1 MGLRG
6 STRAPPS
13 ACLGAFSAL
22 SFGMADAE
30 LVRVL
35 DYILNR
41 SDDASIEAVAAA
53 VVRRKRDLALYGSA
67 GLPDP
72 RSYARAAA
80 ARLSGGSALA
90 GIRET
95 VRGLASD
102 LLRKEAPELEDA
114 QIEELLGA
122 WVPSSG
128 AGADGES
135 AEGRLPPDVLS
146 AMADQFTAY
155 SLGLMDEASDR
166 ALREQLGSW
175 PERYWAAFPP
185 VVRAFITEFLR
196 GGTDEEEF
204 RSKLR
209 AALDTAAD

>member
-1 MGLRG
+1 
-6 STRAPPS
+6 
-13 ACLGAFSAL
+13 
-22 SFGMADAE
+22 MADAE

-53 VVRRKRDLALYGSA
+53 VVRRKRDLALYGTA

-72 RSYARAAA
+72 RTYARAAA
-80 ARLSGGSALA
+80 ARLSNGSALA

-102 LLRKEAPELEDA
+102 LLRREAPELEDA

-122 WVPSSG
+122 WVPAS
-128 AGADGES
+128 GADGE
-135 AEGRLPPDVLS
+135 AVEGQRLPPDILS

-175 PERYWAAFPP
+175 PERYWTAFPP

-196 GGTDEEEF
+196 GGMDEEEF